1 MGVTAAPSI
10 SISTLGGSLLALS
23 MSSKESGV
31 TPNPFGNNV
40 SCGGIFNRAYELLY
54 SCGGPHLRKAA
65 VQEAL
70 IKSHEAFQ
78 ANVDEVK
85 AAHNTYMDY
94 LEQVEHGKSYD
105 DEAVFRARIIISDW
119 NNAILPPKD
128 MSLEKMVHKAN
139 KNYARL
145 LKDAPGGSWFSNSY
159 KSLVQYQGVF
169 EKIARAQHI
178 IDFEEYVE
186 APFPFKVLRK
196 LCDSPKPV
204 LGVEELDTLKQ
215 WIGKVNLCSSWRP
228 HEMHQGLRAAVEHM
242 GLAGMCKHNKP
253 SALAVLEFNLKYHGV
268 TNLGKPDSKHIRWRR
283 DLERSKRITIN
294 GTTYELENRLGDR
307 KNTSDIDEHWVFPVR
322 NDKHSVLVVNASES
336 ALLLDAVDAVA
347 NPSAIP
353 MAMLKQS
360 DLSGKCALYERLKTP
375 LLGYSW
381 STGDGDIASRDSI
394 AVKSLR
400 KLLNQI
406 AAMDVTPDT
415 SVRDLMFDSKQRV
428 RLIRRLEPGNKF
440 NFNAIIRLA
449 YEASNESLGVFR
461 ELLRTCEIGKHS
473 LVSFYNDVVKD
484 AAAGEKSKGAEVVAW
499 RHEVVNALVMDQAK
513 DLHRKVSKMLNR
525 CYDRLTSRFSVP
537 AYMRRQQVEEE
548 ISKALIAAY
557 EDSVGGG
564 ILWPK
569 LDDRIVPAAGKALEL
584 SRR

>member
-23 MSSKESGV
+23 VAGKESGV
-31 TPNPFGNNV
+31 TPSPFGNNV
-40 SCGGIFNRAYELLY
+40 SCGGIFNRAYEVLY
-54 SCGGPHLRKAA
+54 WFGGTPLRTVA

-70 IKSHEAFQ
+70 VKSHEAFHSH
-78 ANVDEVK
+78 VDQVK
-85 AAHNTYMDY
+85 AAHATYMDY
-94 LEQVEHGKSYD
+94 LQRVEDGKTYD
-105 DEAVFRARIIISDW
+105 DEEVFRARLIISDW

-128 MSLEKMVHKAN
+128 MSLEKMMQKAN
-139 KNYARL
+139 KNYARF
-145 LKDAPGGSWFSNSY
+145 LKDAPGKSWFSKTHTN
-159 KSLVQYQGVF
+159 LVQYQSLF

-196 LCDSPKPV
+196 LCDSPRAE

-215 WIGKVNLCSSWRP
+215 WIGKVNLCSNLRP
-228 HEMHQGLRAAVEHM
+228 HEMHQGLKAAVEHM
-242 GLAGMCKHNKP
+242 GLSGTCRHNKP
-253 SALAVLEFNLKYHGV
+253 SALAILEFNLKFHGISS
-268 TNLGKPDSKHIRWRR
+268 LGKPDSKHIRWRR
-283 DLERSKRITIN
+283 TLETSKSITIN
-294 GTTYELENRLGDR
+294 GKTYELENRLGDR
-307 KNTSDIDEHWVFPVR
+307 KKNTDIDEHWVFPLR
-322 NDKHSVLVVNASES
+322 DDNHSVLVVNASES
-336 ALLLDAVDAVA
+336 SLLLDAVEALA
-347 NPSAIP
+347 NPSVIP

-360 DLSGKCALYERLKTP
+360 DLGGKCALYERLKTP

-381 STGDGDIASRDSI
+381 ATRDGDIASRDST

-415 SVRDLMFDSKQRV
+415 SVKDLMFDSRQRI
-428 RLIRRLEPGNKF
+428 RLTRRLEPGKRF
-440 NFNAIIRLA
+440 DFNAIIRLA

-461 ELLRTCEIGKHS
+461 ELLRKCEIGKHS
-473 LVSFYNDVVKD
+473 LVDFYKNVVKD
-484 AAAGEKSKGAEVVAW
+484 AAAADKSKGTDVVAW

-513 DLHRKVSKMLNR
+513 DLHRKVRKMLNR
-525 CYDRLTSRFSVP
+525 CYDKLTGRYSVP
-537 AYMRRQQVEEE
+537 PYMRRQQVEEE
-548 ISKALIAAY
+548 IAKSLVVAY

-569 LDDRIVPAAGKALEL
+569 LDDQIIPAAAKALEL